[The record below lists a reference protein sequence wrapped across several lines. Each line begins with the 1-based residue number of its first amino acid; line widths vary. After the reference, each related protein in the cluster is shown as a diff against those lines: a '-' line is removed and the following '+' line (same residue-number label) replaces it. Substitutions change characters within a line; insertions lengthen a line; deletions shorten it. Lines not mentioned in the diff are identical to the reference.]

1 MRVAAIESLV
11 LDAAVALAWCFQ
23 DETTAYTES
32 ILDLVTSGRV
42 AVVPSLWPYEV
53 ANVLALAERRRRA
66 TWASIRSFLHRVYS
80 LPVRVDE
87 GGMTT
92 AFEQALSIARERQ
105 LSVYDAAYLELA
117 IREGLPLATLDGDLR
132 RAAKAIGVRLAGS
145 SSPTLT

>member
-1 MRVAAIESLV
+1 MRVAAIERLV
-11 LDAAVALAWCFQ
+11 LDASVALAWCFQ

-32 ILDLVTSGRV
+32 ILDLVTGGRE

-66 TWASIRSFLHRVYS
+66 TWASIRGFLDRMYS

-92 AFEQALSIARERQ
+92 AFEQALSIARQRR
-105 LSVYDAAYLELA
+105 LSAYDAAYLELA

-132 RAAKAIGVRLAGS
+132 KAANAIGVSLVGAE
-145 SSPTLT
+145 

>member
-11 LDAAVALAWCFQ
+11 LDASVALAWCFQ

-117 IREGLPLATLDGDLR
+117 IRVGLPLATLDGDLR
-132 RAAKAIGVRLAGS
+132 RAAKAIGVRLAGA
-145 SSPTLT
+145 SSPTLA